1 MKKISI
7 LLICIVF
14 LQTTIAC
21 AQGDPLIEK
30 VAQKLASVNDYV
42 AEGIMKTDVSFI
54 KASLGKVKVYFKKP
68 NLLKVRK
75 EGGISLL
82 PKGGVSLTLNTLL
95 NTKQYTAI
103 QAGNQVLNGKSL
115 RVIKL
120 IPNDDRLDWVIS
132 TLWIDPVDALVY
144 KTATTTKESGS
155 YEISMEYGAYAQ
167 YGLASKIIFSFNTKD
182 YKKITE
188 SWIFISQSEA
198 REFCVQPM
206 REQRNCVYSK
216 ARDQANSAKIQK
228 CPLWISRSSD
238 RDCRY
243 PAQKFPAQC

>member
-132 TLWIDPVDALVY
+132 TLWIDPIDALVY

-182 YKKITE
+182 YKLPNGITLE
-188 SWIFISQSEA
+188 FGDEEPVSKQQLLKNKKGSIEIRYTRYTINKGIPPHIF
-198 REFCVQPM
+198 
-206 REQRNCVYSK
+206 
-216 ARDQANSAKIQK
+216 
-228 CPLWISRSSD
+228 
-238 RDCRY
+238 
-243 PAQKFPAQC
+243 

>member
-7 LLICIVF
+7 LLFCIVF
-14 LQTTIAC
+14 LQTTRAC

-120 IPNDDRLDWVIS
+120 IPNDERLDWVIS

-182 YKKITE
+182 YKLPNGITLE
-188 SWIFISQSEA
+188 FGDEEPVSKQQLLKNKKGSIEIRYTHYTINKGIPPHIF
-198 REFCVQPM
+198 
-206 REQRNCVYSK
+206 
-216 ARDQANSAKIQK
+216 
-228 CPLWISRSSD
+228 
-238 RDCRY
+238 
-243 PAQKFPAQC
+243 

>member
-1 MKKISI
+1 M
-7 LLICIVF
+7 
-14 LQTTIAC
+14 
-21 AQGDPLIEK
+21 
-30 VAQKLASVNDYV
+30 
-42 AEGIMKTDVSFI
+42 
-54 KASLGKVKVYFKKP
+54 
-68 NLLKVRK
+68 RK

-103 QAGNQVLNGKSL
+103 QAGTQVLNGKSL

-120 IPNDDRLDWVIS
+120 IPNDDRLDWVIT

-182 YKKITE
+182 YKLPNGITLE
-188 SWIFISQSEA
+188 FGDDEPVSKQQLLKNKKGSIEIRYTRYTINKGIPPHIF
-198 REFCVQPM
+198 
-206 REQRNCVYSK
+206 
-216 ARDQANSAKIQK
+216 
-228 CPLWISRSSD
+228 
-238 RDCRY
+238 
-243 PAQKFPAQC
+243 

>member
-7 LLICIVF
+7 LLFCIVF
-14 LQTTIAC
+14 LQNSKSN

-103 QAGNQVLNGKSL
+103 QAGTQVLNGKSL

-182 YKKITE
+182 YKLPNGITLE
-188 SWIFISQSEA
+188 FGNEEPVSKQQLLKNKKGSIEIRYIRYTINKGIPPHIF
-198 REFCVQPM
+198 
-206 REQRNCVYSK
+206 
-216 ARDQANSAKIQK
+216 
-228 CPLWISRSSD
+228 
-238 RDCRY
+238 
-243 PAQKFPAQC
+243 

>member
-7 LLICIVF
+7 LLFCIVF
-14 LQTTIAC
+14 LQTTKAN

-30 VAQKLASVNDYV
+30 VAQKLATVNDYV

-103 QAGNQVLNGKSL
+103 QAGTQVLNGKSL

-132 TLWIDPVDALVY
+132 TLWIDPIDALVY

-167 YGLASKIIFSFNTKD
+167 YGLASKIVFSFNTKD
-182 YKKITE
+182 YKLPNGITLE
-188 SWIFISQSEA
+188 FGDDEPVSKQQLLKNKKGSIEIRYTRYTINKGIPPHIF
-198 REFCVQPM
+198 
-206 REQRNCVYSK
+206 
-216 ARDQANSAKIQK
+216 
-228 CPLWISRSSD
+228 
-238 RDCRY
+238 
-243 PAQKFPAQC
+243 

>member
-7 LLICIVF
+7 LLISIVF
-14 LQTTIAC
+14 LQTTKAC

-30 VAQKLASVNDYV
+30 VAQKLATVNDYV
-42 AEGIMKTDVSFI
+42 ADGIMKTDVSFI

-103 QAGNQVLNGKSL
+103 QAGTQVLNGKSL

-167 YGLASKIIFSFNTKD
+167 YGLASKIVFSFNTKD
-182 YKKITE
+182 YKLPNGITLE
-188 SWIFISQSEA
+188 FGDDEPVSKQQLLKNKKGSIEIRYTHYTINKGIPPHIF
-198 REFCVQPM
+198 
-206 REQRNCVYSK
+206 
-216 ARDQANSAKIQK
+216 
-228 CPLWISRSSD
+228 
-238 RDCRY
+238 
-243 PAQKFPAQC
+243 

>member
-103 QAGNQVLNGKSL
+103 QAGTHVLNGKSL

-167 YGLASKIIFSFNTKD
+167 YGLASKIVFSFNTKD
-182 YKKITE
+182 YKLPNGITLE
-188 SWIFISQSEA
+188 FGDEEPVSKQQLLKNKKGSIEIRYTRYTINKGIPPHIF
-198 REFCVQPM
+198 
-206 REQRNCVYSK
+206 
-216 ARDQANSAKIQK
+216 
-228 CPLWISRSSD
+228 
-238 RDCRY
+238 
-243 PAQKFPAQC
+243 

>member
-7 LLICIVF
+7 LLFCIVF
-14 LQTTIAC
+14 LQTTKAN

-30 VAQKLASVNDYV
+30 VAQKLATVNDYV

-103 QAGNQVLNGKSL
+103 QAGTQVLNGKSL

-182 YKKITE
+182 YKLPNGITLE
-188 SWIFISQSEA
+188 FGDEEPVSKQQLLKNKKGSIEIRYTHYTINKGIPPHIF
-198 REFCVQPM
+198 
-206 REQRNCVYSK
+206 
-216 ARDQANSAKIQK
+216 
-228 CPLWISRSSD
+228 
-238 RDCRY
+238 
-243 PAQKFPAQC
+243 